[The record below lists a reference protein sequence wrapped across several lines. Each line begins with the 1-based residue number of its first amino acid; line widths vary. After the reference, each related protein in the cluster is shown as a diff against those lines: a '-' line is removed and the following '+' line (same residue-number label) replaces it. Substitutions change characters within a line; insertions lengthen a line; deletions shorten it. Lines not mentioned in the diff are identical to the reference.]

1 MAGGLLEN
9 ELVVLARYRSMDDLG
24 PKQEKSAG
32 LELVK
37 LLREAEKFGFTSED
51 VQVSEETRRM
61 DKTAFGG
68 G

>member
-1 MAGGLLEN
+1 M
-9 ELVVLARYRSMDDLG
+9 VVLSRYRSMEDLG

-51 VQVSEETRRM
+51 VQVSEEALRM
-61 DKTAFGG
+61 DMAAFCSG
-68 G
+68 

>member
-1 MAGGLLEN
+1 ME
-9 ELVVLARYRSMDDLG
+9 DLG

-51 VQVSEETRRM
+51 VQVSEEALRM
-61 DKTAFGG
+61 DTAAFCSG
-68 G
+68 

>member
-1 MAGGLLEN
+1 
-9 ELVVLARYRSMDDLG
+9 MDDLG

-51 VQVSEETRRM
+51 VQVSEDALGM
-61 DKTAFGG
+61 DMAAFCSI
-68 G
+68 